1 MKQLNNSTV
10 TRTERPITILQFGS
24 GNFLR
29 GFADWM
35 IQQSNEAGLT
45 NHGVAIAYATNRPRR
60 NDPLAEQD
68 GLYHVVLEG
77 VRDGRPARRVDLVDV
92 VQTIVDPWA
101 DYEHYERIALSPE
114 LRLVISNT
122 TEAGITYVADDD
134 LAARPAASFPAQIA
148 QLLHDRYQAL
158 GGAASAGLS
167 ILACEL
173 IENNGET
180 LRRYVVQHAER
191 AGWGPEFLAWLHEHN
206 HFYDTLVDRIV
217 SGFPTDEAP
226 ALQAEVGYADQA
238 LVKGELFSL
247 WVVGGDPQIRELL
260 PLDGLELGVT
270 VVPRDEVAAF
280 RSKKVRILNGCHTA
294 MAMAGLQL
302 GARTVDEAF
311 ADADLKA
318 YLDALID
325 DEVLPTIPG
334 VPAQLKEFAA
344 SILERFGNPSLHHRL
359 ADIGLNSVAKWQA
372 RNLPVVLDR
381 WRDGAHAPLSVFAL
395 AGLLRL
401 YSGAVP
407 GFEPRD
413 DAAAVASI
421 RAALGADDVGAALQ
435 VLDVD
440 DDVRDRLAAE
450 VAPLVRG
457 IAADGPRAAMRAVT
471 VGQFVG

>member
-1 MKQLNNSTV
+1 MKQLNNTTV
-10 TRTERPITILQFGS
+10 ERTERPITILQFGS

-60 NDPLAEQD
+60 HDPLAEQD

-77 VRDGRPARRVDLVDV
+77 VRDGRPTRRIDLVDV
-92 VQTIVDPWA
+92 VQQIVDPWA
-101 DYEHYERIALSPE
+101 DYAEYQRIALSAE
-114 LRLVISNT
+114 LKLVVSNT
-122 TEAGITYVADDD
+122 TEAGIVWAEDD
-134 LAARPAASFPAQIA
+134 LSVRPAASFPAQVA
-148 QLLHDRYQAL
+148 QLLHDRFLAFD
-158 GGAASAGLS
+158 GAPSAGLS

-173 IENNGET
+173 IEDNGET
-180 LRRYVVQHAER
+180 LRRYVVRHAER

-247 WVVGGDPQIRELL
+247 WVVGGDPRIRELL
-260 PLDGLELGVT
+260 PLDGLDLGVT

-311 ADADLKA
+311 ADADLKS

-325 DEVLPTIPG
+325 EEVLPTIPG
-334 VPAQLKEFAA
+334 DPAQLKEFAA

-359 ADIGLNSVAKWQA
+359 SDIGLNSVAKWQA

-381 WRDGAHAPLSVFAL
+381 WRDGADAPLSVFAL

-401 YSGAVP
+401 YSGAVA

-421 RAALGADDVGAALQ
+421 RTALGADDVGAALQ

-440 DDVRDRLAAE
+440 DDIRDRLAAE
-450 VAPLVRG
+450 VTPLVRT
-457 IAADGPRAAMRAVT
+457 IAADGPRPAIRALLR
-471 VGQFVG
+471 